1 MNEFDEIEE
10 LRQEVRALAGLIQH
24 WLKRTEA
31 NYQSLSPRLDWREDA
46 EFVKK
51 NAIYLA
57 LVEIN
62 QKIKKLAVLSQDF
75 FSMAAL
81 IYTIESRMNF
91 LAINAAIEAT
101 KLGKSGLKLVI
112 IADEVRHLANSFA
125 NYLKKIE
132 EFVPQIQGD
141 ISQVMVVTEEGI
153 QEAIA
158 FQDFNYLLLEEKV
171 DFLDRKIID
180 IEEYSQDI
188 SEIVNWIYKNVD
200 KMKVLAL
207 NASVEAASFG
217 EAGKGFATIADDV
230 TILAK
235 KSARSLKEIEAIAKQ
250 IHRQIFNTLQAKD
263 KLMELLSDL
272 KTGASRGSISI
283 EKNQEV
289 VAFRQKARGK
299 RQKLGKRQE
308 GKREK

>member
-24 WLKRTEA
+24 WLKRTEV
-31 NYQSLSPRLDWREDA
+31 NYQYLSPNLDWREDA
-46 EFVKK
+46 EYLKN

-57 LVEIN
+57 LVETN
-62 QKIKKLAVLSQDF
+62 QKIKKLAVLSQDIS
-75 FSMAAL
+75 SMAAA
-81 IYTIESRMNF
+81 ISTIEFRMNF
-91 LAINAAIEAT
+91 LGMNAAIEAT
-101 KLGKSGLKLVI
+101 KLGESGLKLVI

-141 ISQVMVVTEEGI
+141 ISQVIAVTEEGI

-158 FQDFNYLLLEEKV
+158 FPNFNYFLLEEKV
-171 DFLDRKIID
+171 NFLNLKIID

-188 SEIVNWIYKNVD
+188 SEILRWIYKNVD

-207 NASVEAASFG
+207 NASVEAARFG
-217 EAGKGFATIADDV
+217 EAGKGFSTIADDV

-250 IHRQIFNTLQAKD
+250 IHREISNTLQAKD
-263 KLMELLSDL
+263 KLLEHLSDL
-272 KTGASRGSISI
+272 KTFCS
-283 EKNQEV
+283 
-289 VAFRQKARGK
+289 
-299 RQKLGKRQE
+299 
-308 GKREK
+308 